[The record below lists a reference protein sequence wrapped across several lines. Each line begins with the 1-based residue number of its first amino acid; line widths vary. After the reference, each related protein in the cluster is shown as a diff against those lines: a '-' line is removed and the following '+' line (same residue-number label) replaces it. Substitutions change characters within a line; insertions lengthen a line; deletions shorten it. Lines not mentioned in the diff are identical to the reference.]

1 MSKWLL
7 RGLVFAALMV
17 IVRLLQGAMINAWE
31 TKAGLISIVLIVL
44 FAIAVFVWGVSDG
57 RADARANPDPDRRDD
72 LAMTWLL
79 AGLFAGVVSG
89 AVAWFISLFYKSLYV
104 EALLNEVTTFAA
116 FTALLV
122 FLAAIAG
129 VSLGRWLVDRKARPD
144 TRIVHHGL
152 TEAAT
157 DQDRA
162 DTDVFAAVRA
172 DDTDADR
179 AGADRGAS
187 RGAVLAEAGQV
198 SQRQHVALHSEAD
211 DHAGGHGADVGVV
224 PKLFAVVHIRD
235 VHLDQRRTQFGTRV
249 A

>member
-44 FAIAVFVWGVSDG
+44 FAVAVFIWGLSDG

-89 AVAWFISLFYKSLYV
+89 AVAWFISLFYTSLYV
-104 EALLNEVTTFAA
+104 EGLLNELTTFAA

-122 FLAAIAG
+122 FLFAIAG
-129 VSLGRWLVDRKARPD
+129 VALGRWLVDRKADP
-144 TRIVHHGL
+144 TPHLHH
-152 TEAAT
+152 AH
-157 DQDRA
+157 DDDRA
-162 DTDVFAAVRA
+162 DTDVFAAVRQDGGTTETA
-172 DDTDADR
+172 PT
-179 AGADRGAS
+179 
-187 RGAVLAEAGQV
+187 EA
-198 SQRQHVALHSEAD
+198 
-211 DHAGGHGADVGVV
+211 
-224 PKLFAVVHIRD
+224 
-235 VHLDQRRTQFGTRV
+235 RREEQS
-249 A
+249 